1 MGATRIVR
9 ASILAVLAVAVFSP
23 VSAAPLTWDA
33 TLNGNWDTTTANWN
47 AGAAM
52 FADNDDVTFD
62 DTASGTH
69 SVSIVGTVSP
79 LSVTVD
85 TGSSYTLSN
94 GTGTG
99 TLAGTSGGLV
109 KNGTGTLILGP
120 TNTYTGSTLVNA
132 GTLQLTAQSPT
143 SASLGSTSGVT
154 VVSGAALDLKGAKL
168 SSAKTVTIAGAGPTG
183 AGALVNTGSSVADYG
198 LSVILSA
205 DATVGGTGRWDIGWG
220 GTTLNGAGFAL
231 TKTGSGYLDIRGAVS
246 NLAAL
251 NVNQGYLYFET
262 SESGMGSTVMT
273 VNPGAA
279 VGIYANPTVNTQIV
293 LNGGT
298 IGQFGNNN
306 THTGTWSGP
315 VTVAANSTISSQAA
329 SAWGGG
335 NVVMSGAISGTANL
349 AVAGPHIVT
358 LSGDNSGYSG
368 AISVQSGILK
378 AGSTTALG
386 VGGVTVAS
394 GATLDTNGQNFVDAS
409 RPNITIAG
417 TGTTGQGALICNT
430 GYSDIGALTLT
441 ADAKINVG
449 GRLDTF
455 GAISGAGFTL
465 TKTGTGECMAIR
477 GGVTDLAGLVVEQGR
492 VRFEDTA
499 FGSWT
504 GPVTVKTGG
513 TLSRWATGSTNVNVI
528 LDGGTM
534 EDEFNGTATWNGTV
548 TVNSDSFI
556 AKNSGSM
563 VLNGAISGAGKIT
576 SAGGNTATVNAD
588 NAGFTGAW
596 NLTGGILRLGNAN
609 AMGNTS
615 GVTVASGATVDF
627 VGLNITNQRN
637 YTIAGTGASG
647 QNGVLVNSGS
657 TARIQN
663 LALTAD
669 AKIHNNGR
677 MDIFGPI
684 SGNYVLTKTGT
695 GECLAIRGGVTDLGG
710 LVIEQG
716 KVRLENTA
724 LGSWAGPVTVKT
736 GSILTHW
743 TTGSNSAA
751 IILDGGTLADENN
764 GTATFNG
771 PVAVNSNS
779 FVSTGGGNVV
789 LNGALSGTGGLTI
802 YGGATATI
810 NTSGTVGSL
819 GGNSK
824 LALGSG
830 AVLTTGANGATTSY
844 TGLISGAGGLAKTGA
859 GTMTVSELGNTY
871 GGGTVVNQGTLVS
884 FGPGSLGTG
893 PVTLD
898 GGTLVLSG
906 GQAVSGFGGNGAGW
920 TLNGGAT
927 VAADVATITTAGGSQ
942 ARSVFCNSVV
952 PVNSF
957 GMNFTYSAS
966 DKTTGDPADG
976 LVIVL
981 QSDPRGPA
989 ALAASGGARGYSG
1002 TGVIT
1007 PSAGIGFNLY
1017 PPGTPGISNNVY
1029 INGSTGGGNTSV
1041 SPVVIYGTP
1050 FDVQLTYDYGAK
1062 TLTALLTQ
1070 GANTFTRVYT
1080 GVDLPAV
1087 LGGAAYVGFTGGTG
1101 GANAVQ
1107 TVSNFSFVSAPAT
1120 TATTFVND
1128 LAVSGGTVGNLAVG
1142 AAAGTSDFSMG
1153 NLAMGSGATLSLAA
1167 AGGSAADIDY
1177 SLTLGATS
1185 LAGPAAFAV
1194 ANNGT
1199 GTGTLELGA
1208 VSGGA
1213 AASLTK
1219 NGPGTL
1225 VLSGANSYQGDTTVA
1240 DGTLALV
1247 TGGTNNIASSPT
1259 VDVRGGAVLDVTG
1272 VAGGFT
1278 LDPAQY
1284 LKGNGTVVGN
1294 VTGSAGSM
1302 LSAGS
1307 SPGTLT
1313 IVGDYV
1319 QGGGTLLAELA
1330 GYDQGAATATGYD
1343 WILVNGEATLGGVI
1357 AVDLINGFLPY
1368 EGAVF
1373 TILTATNGITNVD
1386 FSGIEFDFD
1395 YGPDGTYSYAPRFVE
1410 TQDGVSLQLQVVP
1423 EPITLTLLG
1432 LAATGLG
1439 GYIRRRR

>member
-1 MGATRIVR
+1 
-9 ASILAVLAVAVFSP
+9 
-23 VSAAPLTWDA
+23 
-33 TLNGNWDTTTANWN
+33 
-47 AGAAM
+47 
-52 FADNDDVTFD
+52 
-62 DTASGTH
+62 
-69 SVSIVGTVSP
+69 
-79 LSVTVD
+79 
-85 TGSSYTLSN
+85 
-94 GTGTG
+94 
-99 TLAGTSGGLV
+99 
-109 KNGTGTLILGP
+109 
-120 TNTYTGSTLVNA
+120 
-132 GTLQLTAQSPT
+132 
-143 SASLGSTSGVT
+143 
-154 VVSGAALDLKGAKL
+154 
-168 SSAKTVTIAGAGPTG
+168 
-183 AGALVNTGSSVADYG
+183 
-198 LSVILSA
+198 
-205 DATVGGTGRWDIGWG
+205 
-220 GTTLNGAGFAL
+220 
-231 TKTGSGYLDIRGAVS
+231 
-246 NLAAL
+246 
-251 NVNQGYLYFET
+251 
-262 SESGMGSTVMT
+262 MGSTVMT

-279 VGIYANPTVNTQIV
+279 VGIYGNPTVNTQIV

-358 LSGDNSGYSG
+358 LSGANGGYSG

-378 AGSTTALG
+378 AGSITALG

-394 GATLDTNGQNFVDAS
+394 GATLDTNGQNFVDGS

-430 GYSDIGALTLT
+430 GYSDIGTLTLT
-441 ADAKINVG
+441 GDAKVNFN

-455 GAISGAGFTL
+455 GAISGNYVL
-465 TKTGTGECMAIR
+465 TKTGTGDCLSIR

-513 TLSRWATGSTNVNVI
+513 TLSRWATGSTGVNVI

-534 EDEFNGTATWNGTV
+534 EDEAGGTATWNGTV

-556 AKNSGSM
+556 AKNSGNM
-563 VLNGAISGAGKIT
+563 VLNGAISGSGKIT
-576 SAGGNTATVNAD
+576 SAGGYTVTVNA
-588 NAGFTGAW
+588 ASPGFTGAID
-596 NLTGGILRLGNAN
+596 LTGGILRVGNAS
-609 AMGNTS
+609 ALGMSS
-615 GVTVASGATVDF
+615 GVTVAAGATLDF
-627 VGLNITNQRN
+627 ASIDMNVNYRN

-647 QNGVLVNSGS
+647 QNGALVNSGY
-657 TARIQN
+657 TARLQN
-663 LALTAD
+663 LTLSGN

-684 SGNYVLTKTGT
+684 NGPGYVLTKTGT
-695 GECLAIRGGVTDLGG
+695 GECLAIRGGVTALGG

-716 KVRLENTA
+716 KVRLENSA
-724 LGSWAGPVTVKT
+724 LSSWTGPVTVKT
-736 GSILTHW
+736 GGILTHW
-743 TTGSNSAA
+743 TNGSNSAA

-771 PVAVNSNS
+771 PVTVNSNS
-779 FVSTGGGNVV
+779 FISTGGGNVI
-789 LNGALSGTGGLTI
+789 LNGTLA
-802 YGGATATI
+802 GAGNLAINGSRTATV
-810 NTSGTVGSL
+810 NASGSVGSL
-819 GGNSK
+819 TGISK

-830 AVLTTGANGATTSY
+830 AVLTAGSNGTSTTY
-844 TGLISGAGGLAKTGA
+844 YGQISGAGGLAKTGA
-859 GTMTVSELGNTY
+859 GTMTLADTSNSFGGGTTVSQGTLAAAGAGTLGAGGVTLSGGTLQLSAPAGGAVSGFGGDGTGWTVNSINVSQTPVTADVLTLTTNAGSQGRSAYRDTPVNSAANFVASFTYTPSGNRAADGSAFVLQNDGRATSAIGGTGGGMGY
-871 GGGTVVNQGTLVS
+871 GGGTVVSPSAAIL
-884 FGPGSLGTG
+884 
-893 PVTLD
+893 
-898 GGTLVLSG
+898 
-906 GQAVSGFGGNGAGW
+906 
-920 TLNGGAT
+920 LNIYSGAT
-927 VAADVATITTAGGSQ
+927 GGVGTKYTT
-942 ARSVFCNSVV
+942 
-952 PVNSF
+952 
-957 GMNFTYSAS
+957 
-966 DKTTGDPADG
+966 
-976 LVIVL
+976 
-981 QSDPRGPA
+981 
-989 ALAASGGARGYSG
+989 
-1002 TGVIT
+1002 
-1007 PSAGIGFNLY
+1007 
-1017 PPGTPGISNNVY
+1017 
-1029 INGSTGGGNTSV
+1029 NGSYNGYTSV
-1041 SPVVIYGTP
+1041 SPVVLNSGNPI
-1050 FDVQLTYDYGAK
+1050 DVTLTYDAATQ
-1062 TLTALLTQ
+1062 TLTEHLVEQNT
-1070 GANTFTRVYT
+1070 ANVKDLVYT
-1080 GVDLPAV
+1080 GVNLASL
-1087 LGGAAYVGFTGGTG
+1087 LGGTWNYVGFSGGTG
-1101 GANAVQ
+1101 GAVATQ
-1107 TVSNFSFVSAPAT
+1107 TISNFTFISSAVASPSFANDLNVSAG
-1120 TATTFVND
+1120 V
-1128 LAVSGGTVGNLAVG
+1128 VGNVAVV
-1142 AAAGTSDFSMG
+1142 ATAGTPDFSMG
-1153 NLAMGSGATLSLAA
+1153 NLGMGSGATLSLAP
-1167 AGGSAADIDY
+1167 AGGSAGDIDY

-1194 ANNGT
+1194 ANNGA

-1278 LDPAQY
+1278 LDPAQF

-1294 VTGSAGSM
+1294 VTGSAGSTM
-1302 LSAGS
+1302 SAGS

-1313 IVGDYV
+1313 IVGDYD

-1343 WILVNGEATLGGVI
+1343 WILVNGQATLGGVI

-1395 YGPDGTYSYAPRFVE
+1395 YGPGGTYSYAPRFVE